1 MLDGVLSVSIFFR
14 QPQSCVDRFLKA
26 CLRGFS
32 CVPLLVAAGLLP
44 AQAADVTPPHDLGQH
59 AGPPARGY
67 ASSRQQAGTGIDGLE
82 TELAH
87 AASVQAARDLL
98 GRIEQLR
105 IKDLAPTT
113 TLLLRRA
120 QDDLNAQRPLD
131 ATQDMD
137 DALLLQPDVEV
148 LWRNRAQARLAA
160 ANPDGAVADLGVAL
174 HHDGRDIMAWK
185 ILVNAEQQRGDWL
198 AAWKAWQHVV
208 ELDPTTPDAAH
219 ETERLRLKAFGQPT

>member
-1 MLDGVLSVSIFFR
+1 MTVRFIFEQR
-14 QPQSCVDRFLKA
+14 QSRAGRFLIT
-26 CLRGFS
+26 CLCGFS

-174 HHDGRDIMAWK
+174 HHDGRDVTAWK
-185 ILVNAEQQRGDWL
+185 ILEDSEEQRGDWQ
-198 AAWKAWQHVV
+198 AAWKAWEHVLQL
-208 ELDPTTPDAAH
+208 EPTIPDADQ
-219 ETERLRLKAFGQPT
+219 ETQRLRLKAFGQPT